1 MLPKDVPAVR
11 TARTA
16 VEDWLAGMPAQLRDD
31 ARSVVT
37 ELVANAVRYGEPPI
51 RLAVERQARGVRI
64 DVSDAGAQRPSY
76 SPRSAEPGWGLRIV
90 DALAVAWNIADNA
103 SRVWCVLEWRGPR
116 TDR

>member
-16 VEDWLAGMPAQLRDD
+16 VEECLTGMPVQLRDD

-37 ELVANAVRYGEPPI
+37 ELVANAVRHGEPPI
-51 RLAVERQARGVRI
+51 RVTIERQAHGVRI
-64 DVSDAGAQRPSY
+64 DVSDAGAHRPLY
-76 SPRSAEPGWGLRIV
+76 SPRGPDTGWGLRIV

-103 SRVWCVLEWRGPR
+103 SRVWCVLEWPGPR
-116 TDR
+116 A